1 MIYSASPAAFDDD
14 EVNLLNELAGDM
26 AFGISALRVRAE
38 RNQAQEQIRE
48 MALFPTLNP
57 GAVLRVDASGRIEKT
72 NPAAAQMGLCD
83 GVQLTEILPGLRD
96 LDFAACIASGTTQ
109 QISET
114 QLGELYLQWTV
125 RGVPELGLA
134 FLYGTN
140 ITERKYAEDAVRQL
154 SRIVEQTED
163 TVVVTDPKGVVEYVN
178 PAFERLTGFTKE
190 EILGKTPN
198 ILKSGLQDGQF
209 YKRLWNTI
217 LNGDVFQSEFANRKK
232 NGELYYEVKTITPL
246 RDTQGKITHFVSTG
260 KDITRHKLDEEKL
273 RKAYDELEL
282 RVQDRT
288 AELRIA
294 NSELGKE
301 IAVREQAE
309 EGLRVA
315 YGELMRFNNA
325 MVGRELRMI
334 ELKKEV
340 NELCGG
346 AGQPPR
352 YPLDF
357 EKEKL

>member
-1 MIYSASPAAFDDD
+1 L
-14 EVNLLNELAGDM
+14 E
-26 AFGISALRVRAE
+26 E
-38 RNQAQEQIRE
+38 R
-48 MALFPTLNP
+48 
-57 GAVLRVDASGRIEKT
+57 
-72 NPAAAQMGLCD
+72 
-83 GVQLTEILPGLRD
+83 
-96 LDFAACIASGTTQ
+96 
-109 QISET
+109 
-114 QLGELYLQWTV
+114 YLQWTI
-125 RGVPELGLA
+125 RGVSKLGLA
-134 FLYGTN
+134 FLYSTD
-140 ITERKYAEDAVRQL
+140 ITERKRAEDAVRQL

-163 TVVVTDPKGVVEYVN
+163 TVVVADPQGVVEYVN

-198 ILKSGLQDGQF
+198 MLKSGLQDGQF
-209 YKRLWNTI
+209 YKRLWSTI
-217 LNGDVFQSEFANRKK
+217 LNGDVFQSEFANRRK

-288 AELRIA
+288 TELRIA

-309 EGLRVA
+309 EGLRAA
-315 YGELMRFNNA
+315 YGELMRFNTA

-346 AGQPPR
+346 VGQPPR